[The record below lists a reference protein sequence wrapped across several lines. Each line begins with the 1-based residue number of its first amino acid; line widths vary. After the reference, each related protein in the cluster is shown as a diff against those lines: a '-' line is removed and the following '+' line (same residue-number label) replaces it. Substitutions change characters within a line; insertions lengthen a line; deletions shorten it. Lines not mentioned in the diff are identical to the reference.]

1 MVGLSDSGCC
11 SFGNHLE
18 FYFSQKRRDMA
29 VEQGCQATAP
39 SLVHLPERWRGGF
52 PWQVSQLQTQGSALG
67 GLPFPRLVSSP
78 EVPFVGGILDVVAN
92 VVEHPM
98 SRGAVAGIKHL
109 EEVHCGTDGLLLP
122 SSAPLGSF
130 PIGGEPRAHS
140 SCYPIGVV
148 STSPPIKPEKSPKRR
163 HGV

>member
-1 MVGLSDSGCC
+1 MV
-11 SFGNHLE
+11 
-18 FYFSQKRRDMA
+18 

-39 SLVHLPERWRGGF
+39 SLVHLPKRWRGGS
-52 PWQVSQLQTQGSALG
+52 PWQVSQRQTQGSALG

-78 EVPFVGGILDVVAN
+78 EVPFVGGVLDVVAN

-122 SSAPLGSF
+122 PSAPPGSL
-130 PIGGEPRAHS
+130 PIGGGPRAHS
-140 SCYPIGVV
+140 SCYPLGVV
-148 STSPPIKPEKSPKRR
+148 STSPPHQTRKIP
-163 HGV
+163 

>member
-1 MVGLSDSGCC
+1 MPG
-11 SFGNHLE
+11 HR
-18 FYFSQKRRDMA
+18 SQPGASPREEAGRISLA
-29 VEQGCQATAP
+29 GEQT
-39 SLVHLPERWRGGF
+39 PEPR
-52 PWQVSQLQTQGSALG
+52 GSAG

-122 SSAPLGSF
+122 SSAPPGQPSHWR
-130 PIGGEPRAHS
+130 RAQSPLQLLPHWS
-140 SCYPIGVV
+140 SEHLTTPSNQKNPLKVGMEC
-148 STSPPIKPEKSPKRR
+148 K
-163 HGV
+163 